1 MGPQQRVVFEGDGMD
16 ADGLREWMDQHR
28 YSVRRLAAAL
38 ERDPKTIARYR
49 SGELPVPRILE
60 LALQALVA
68 APPEPPED
76 LSRHLEGLAAPADN
90 QP

>member
-1 MGPQQRVVFEGDGMD
+1 MD
-16 ADGLREWMDQHR
+16 ADSLREWMDQHR

-38 ERDPKTIARYR
+38 ERDRKTIERYR
-49 SGELPVPRILE
+49 SGELPVPRVIE

-76 LSRHLEGLAAPADN
+76 LSRHLEGLAPSTDN
-90 QP
+90 HVKDEDDPDELPG